1 MLIGRNVLKLMSTV
15 IIFHHLPLLMVVE
28 VSPQPL
34 PCKPCS
40 VLLLLLLNYLHP
52 PEPAA
57 VAILVQNFL
66 STFLQNKKGLF
77 CYSCLAAHKQYFSVW
92 RRCAPWSSRL
102 AVQLTDQF
110 VLTGLGLV
118 G

>member
-15 IIFHHLPLLMVVE
+15 IRFHHLPLLMVVE

-40 VLLLLLLNYLHP
+40 MLLLLLLNYLHP
-52 PEPAA
+52 YEPAA

-66 STFLQNKKGLF
+66 STFLQKNKGLF
-77 CYSCLAAHKQYFSVW
+77 YYSCLAAHEWYFGVW
-92 RRCAPWSSRL
+92 RRCAPWSAHL
-102 AVQLTDQF
+102 TGQLSDQF
-110 VLTGLGLV
+110 ILPGLGLV